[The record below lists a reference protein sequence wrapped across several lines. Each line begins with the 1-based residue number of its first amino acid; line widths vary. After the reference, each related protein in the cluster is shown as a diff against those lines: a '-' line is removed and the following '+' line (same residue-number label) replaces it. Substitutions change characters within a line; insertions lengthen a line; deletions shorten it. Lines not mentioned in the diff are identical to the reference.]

1 MKAIDRRSGL
11 RQAFVKLTACCFLLA
26 ACPVLG
32 QAKQK
37 KPLTE
42 ADYKL
47 WGTLSN
53 QLVSDQ
59 GGWVSFGMQY
69 ENADTL
75 FVKNIVNGKTF
86 AYPGGSDG
94 EFGGDSWF
102 ACKRSDTLS
111 LQNLN
116 SGQLSYLP
124 KISRFSFSA
133 SGKYL
138 LLFYGETDSTESLIV
153 KNGSGGIVASAFNIS
168 EWKWNADKSALAYI
182 TASAKG
188 QAVELLSLNW
198 KILKKQV
205 IAAVPGAFKN
215 LDWQGK
221 YLAFMQENHAKGL
234 LHLYD
239 SRSRKMQV
247 FDPQLCPQFPK
258 DMAISPFNGSIAIS
272 TDGSR
277 VTFGLSEPKVAAPS
291 ATIVQ
296 VWHTGDRQLYPGL
309 QRYGDFTGND
319 KAAVWFPESN
329 RFIQLANRKEYAAA
343 LGPNGNHAIIYDPM
357 GYEPD
362 SEAYPPR
369 DIYATN
375 LADGSKELIL
385 EKMSGAYG
393 TLQLSPGGRYLSY
406 VREKNWWVYD
416 FAKKTHKNITAS
428 LGVPVYQADFDR
440 AGEAPLYGIA
450 GWSAADASILVYD
463 QYDIW
468 EISADGRQAK
478 RLTHGREAGMV
489 FRVEDTGRIENALTD
504 GLTTISPLVSSKNG
518 LLLNAHNDETG
529 FSGYYS
535 LDAKYGIRQL
545 VWGSEKTDR
554 LIRAKNGGC
563 FTYVAQRYDSPP
575 TLMQFGNNKPEPVYQ
590 SNSHHSLYEW
600 GHAERITYTANGQD
614 LSGVLVFPAGY
625 DLLQKYPMVVS
636 IYERQGSLRHQYV
649 NPTLFNEGGINT
661 ANLSAQGY
669 FIMFPDLAYTIGDT
683 GNSVVKCLEA
693 ATAAVLAKYHVDPA
707 RMGLTGHSFGGYET
721 YLAVTKTKLFA
732 AAIAGSGTSDL
743 VSSYLT
749 VGGNTK
755 PNIFRYEHQQY
766 RMGRSLFEDPD
777 RYLRNSPALLAEGV
791 NTPLLAWAGE
801 RDDNVDPLQS
811 KEFYLAMRRLG
822 KEHVLLVYPGE
833 GHSLADKKKQA
844 DLTHRFEA
852 WFAKYLKP

>member
-1 MKAIDRRSGL
+1 MKAIDRKARI
-11 RQAFVKLTACCFLLA
+11 RQAFVKGAACCFLLT
-26 ACPVLG
+26 ACTVLG

-42 ADYKL
+42 SDYKL

-75 FVKNIVNGKTF
+75 FVKNAASGKTV

-94 EFGGDSWF
+94 EFGGESWF

-116 SGQLSYLP
+116 SGQVSYLQ

-133 SGKYL
+133 AGKYL
-138 LLFYGETDSTESLIV
+138 LLCYRETDSTESLIV
-153 KNGSGGIVASAFNIS
+153 KNGSGGIAASAFNIR
-168 EWKWNADKSALAYI
+168 EWKWNADKSALAYT

-188 QAVELLSLNW
+188 QVLELLSLDG
-198 KILKKQV
+198 KTAKRQV
-205 IAAVPGAFKN
+205 TAAVPGAFKN

-221 YLAFMQENHAKGL
+221 YLAFMQENKGKGL
-234 LHLYD
+234 LHLYN
-239 SRSRKMQV
+239 SRSGKMQV
-247 FDPQLCPQFPK
+247 FDPELCPQFPK
-258 DMAISPFNGSIAIS
+258 DMAISTFNGSIAIS

-277 VTFGLSEPKVAAPS
+277 VTFGLSEQKAAALSDP
-291 ATIVQ
+291 IVQ
-296 VWHTGDRQLYPGL
+296 VWNTEDRQLYPGV
-309 QRYGDFTGND
+309 QRYGDFTLNN

-329 RFIQLANRKEYAAA
+329 RFFQLANRKEYAAA
-343 LGPNGNHAIIYDPM
+343 LGPNGNHAITYDPM

-375 LADGSKELIL
+375 LADGNKELVL

-393 TLQLSPGGRYLSY
+393 TLQLSPGGRYISY
-406 VREKNWWVYD
+406 VREKNWWMYD
-416 FAKKTHKNITAS
+416 FAKRAHTNITAS
-428 LGVPVYQADFDR
+428 LGVPVYQANFDR

-450 GWSAADASILVYD
+450 GWSAADASILIYD

-468 EISADGRQAK
+468 EISGDGRKAK
-478 RLTHGREAGMV
+478 RLTHDREAGMV
-489 FRVEDTGRIENALTD
+489 FRVEEGGRIQNALTD
-504 GLTTISPLVSSKNG
+504 GVTTISPLISNLQG

-529 FSGYYS
+529 FSGYYR
-535 LDAKYGIRQL
+535 LNPKYGIRQL
-545 VWGSEKTDR
+545 VWGCEKTDR
-554 LIRAKNGGC
+554 LIRAKNATC

-575 TLMQFGNNKPEPVYQ
+575 TLMQFGNNKPEAVYQ

-600 GHAERITYTANGQD
+600 GHAERITYIANGQE
-614 LSGVLVFPAGY
+614 LSGILVFPAGY
-625 DLLQKYPMVVS
+625 DRLRKYPMVVS

-669 FIMFPDLAYTIGDT
+669 FILFPDLAYTIGDT
-683 GNSVVKCLEA
+683 GDSVVKCLEA
-693 ATAAVLAKYHVDPA
+693 ATAAVLAKYNVDPA

-721 YLAVTKTKLFA
+721 YLAITKTNMFA
-732 AAIAGSGTSDL
+732 AAIAGSGTSNL

-766 RMGRSLFEDPD
+766 RMGHSLFEDPD
-777 RYLRNSPALLAEGV
+777 RYLRNSPALLAAGV
-791 NTPLLAWAGE
+791 HTPLLAWAGE
-801 RDDNVDPLQS
+801 QDNNVDPLQS

-833 GHSLADKKKQA
+833 GHSLADKEKQA